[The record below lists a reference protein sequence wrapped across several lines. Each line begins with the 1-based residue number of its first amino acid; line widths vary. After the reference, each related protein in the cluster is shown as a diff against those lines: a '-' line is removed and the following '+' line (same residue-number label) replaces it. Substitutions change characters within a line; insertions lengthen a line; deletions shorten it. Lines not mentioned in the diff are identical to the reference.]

1 MSLLNTT
8 LYHEIESGAYMARV
22 ISFNEIIPENSKQQS
37 YVAVVMRID
46 GTVVTERWFASR
58 LPYIM
63 KCLRK
68 QFHMEYVD
76 VTLLDLLNTAMEHD
90 IAVTVEYSSQYG
102 RQINYIDEAQ

>member
-22 ISFNEIIPENSKQQS
+22 ISYAEYTPDNKQA
-37 YVAVVMRID
+37 YIKVIMKID
-46 GTVVTERWFASR
+46 GTDVVEIWYASR
-58 LPYIM
+58 IGYIM

-68 QFHMEYVD
+68 QFGLEYVD
-76 VTLLDLLNTAMEHD
+76 VTLLQLLETAKAQD
-90 IAVTVEYSSQYG
+90 FCVTVSYDSTYG